1 MIDPRTGCR
10 HVLKATTV
18 LENDT
23 QILNAVLI
31 FGSVYGDRQNATCR
45 LEFSSLPVEERIDL
59 LFQLVRRAYEVAPPS
74 SDIQHKGA
82 YSPNNRD
89 NAEEARRYLFEL
101 LVKSEGAKTHSAL
114 LQLAKLKD
122 FADMK
127 DRLRQMATEVA
138 ARLSE
143 PDPIPLSVFRSLV
156 KEKTMIPTDNQSIH
170 NTMIYRLEDYF
181 HFVKT
186 STFSNRITLQRVKK
200 ESELRVNIAGRL
212 DVCSRGAYTVNQEA
226 LKVGGNRADIKLTA
240 SSNVDIE
247 TTIELKLDD
256 KRYRWSGSKLE
267 KTLRYQLVQKYLSH
281 ERCLSGCLLVCMR
294 ESRRWRNPNTRI
306 LMNLDDTVDWLQGI
320 ANEIM
325 KKRPEL
331 LIAVKGLDLSN

>member
-1 MIDPRTGCR
+1 ME
-10 HVLKATTV
+10 ATAA
-18 LENDT
+18 LEDKS
-23 QILNAVLI
+23 QKSNAVLI
-31 FGSVYGDRQNATCR
+31 FGTVFGGRQGATR
-45 LEFSSLPVEERIDL
+45 RPDFSSLPVAERTDL
-59 LFQLVRRAYEVAPPS
+59 IFQLVRRAYEVAPPS

-82 YSPNNRD
+82 YSPGIRD
-89 NAEEARRYLFEL
+89 NAEDTRRYLFEL
-101 LVKSEGAKTHSAL
+101 LVKSEGAETYNAL
-114 LQLAKLKD
+114 RQLAELKD

-127 DRLRQMATEVA
+127 DRLRQMATEIA

-143 PDPIPLSVFRSLV
+143 PDPMPLNVFRSLV
-156 KEKTMIPTDNQSIH
+156 KEKTMVPTDNQSIH

-186 STFSNRITLQRVKK
+186 SAFSNRITLQRIKK

-212 DVCSRGAYTVNQEA
+212 DVCSRGAYKVNQEA

-240 SSNVDIE
+240 SSSSVDIE

-267 KTLRYQLVQKYLSH
+267 KTLRNQLVQKYLSH

-306 LMNLDDTVDWLQGI
+306 LMNLDETVDWLQEI
-320 ANEIM
+320 ADEIM
-325 KKRPEL
+325 QKRPEL
-331 LIAVKGLDLSN
+331 LIAVKGLDLSI